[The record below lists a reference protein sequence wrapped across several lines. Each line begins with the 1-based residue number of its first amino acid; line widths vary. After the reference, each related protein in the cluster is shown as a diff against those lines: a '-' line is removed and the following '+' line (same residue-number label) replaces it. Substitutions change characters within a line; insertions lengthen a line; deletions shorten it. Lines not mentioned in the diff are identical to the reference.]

1 MKVAALYDV
10 HGNVRALEA
19 VLADPDVAAADIVL
33 FGGDL
38 ASGPFPAET
47 IELARPISNARFVR
61 GNADELASPT
71 MNPAADAARRW
82 VERRLDEERIEWL
95 ATLPFSWSADDVL
108 YVHANPVDVE
118 SFVTPRTS
126 EARVLE
132 LVASVEETTVVTGH
146 VHVQFEREV
155 GRVRWVGAG
164 SVGFPYEEE
173 PAAYWALVEDGEVSF
188 RRTDYDVEST
198 TAAILA
204 SGHPRAG
211 ELNELQATGLA
222 WFATAS

>member
-10 HGNVRALEA
+10 HGNVSALEA
-19 VLADPDVAAADIVL
+19 VLAEPDVGRADVVL

-47 IELARPISNARFVR
+47 IELARSLPNARFVR

-71 MNPAADAARRW
+71 MNPAGDAARRW
-82 VERRLDEERIEWL
+82 VERRLDEERIAWL
-95 ATLPFSWSADDVL
+95 ATLPFSWSADGVL
-108 YVHANPVDVE
+108 YVHANPVDVGE
-118 SFVTPRTS
+118 VVTPRTPD
-126 EARVLE
+126 ARVLE
-132 LVASVEETTVVTGH
+132 LVAGVEESTVVTGH

-155 GRVRWVGAG
+155 GGTRWIGAG

-173 PAAYWALVEDGEVSF
+173 PDAYWALVDDDEVEL
-188 RRTDYDVEST
+188 RRTDYDFERTSS
-198 TAAILA
+198 AILA

-211 ELNELQATGLA
+211 ALLELRTTGAA

>member
-1 MKVAALYDV
+1 MNVAALYDV
-10 HGNVRALEA
+10 HGNVHALQA
-19 VLADPDVAAADIVL
+19 VLAEPDVATAEVIL

-38 ASGPFPAET
+38 ASGPFPAEA
-47 IELARPISNARFVR
+47 IELARALPRARFVR
-61 GNADELASPT
+61 GNADELASPAL
-71 MNPAADAARRW
+71 NPAADAARRW

-108 YVHANPVDVE
+108 YVHANPIDVA
-118 SFVTPRTS
+118 SVVTPRTP

-132 LVASVEETTVVTGH
+132 LVAPVEETTVVTGH
-146 VHVQFEREV
+146 VHVQFERQV
-155 GRVRWVGAG
+155 DGVRWVGAG

-173 PAAYWALVEDGEVSF
+173 PGAYWALVEDGDVAF
-188 RRTDYDVEST
+188 RRTDYDVESA
-198 TAAILA
+198 TAAMLA

-211 ELNELQATGLA
+211 ELTELRASGAA